1 MAPKVNANAPNREQ
15 NKTNPATSSGL
26 SCQNWPSQRGMGL
39 TLTIKC
45 TRETQGW
52 GKYGLEQRAVDSREP
67 SFDPGFIE
75 FKLCRFIHLYKS
87 TLGLNWL
94 STAFTVKG
102 EFSSRPTGLGMY
114 HPLPSPLTLSSTNQP
129 CTAATPVTLSQIH
142 QYTSAPGPLH

>member
-39 TLTIKC
+39 TRMGQIWPGAESC
-45 TRETQGW
+45 
-52 GKYGLEQRAVDSREP
+52 GLREP

-129 CTAATPVTLSQIH
+129 CTAATPATLSQIH